1 MFTKYH
7 FNYGIF
13 QTMSTSVTLLA
24 STTEYIIFFLSC
36 GQILENFL
44 FLFHESVQDI
54 LLYANKAVLWCNQ
67 SIILKKE
74 RNNVKSNNLSKKVD
88 ERFTQIFQDCSS
100 LLVLIARA
108 QVIALLWREKWSFM
122 YNFTFT
128 LISRQMEA
136 AVFAVIG
143 KTRDCL

>member
-13 QTMSTSVTLLA
+13 QTMNTSVTFA
-24 STTEYIIFFLSC
+24 IFFHWLYYLFLSC
-36 GQILENFL
+36 GQIFRKLP

-74 RNNVKSNNLSKKVD
+74 RNNVKSNNLSKKVH
-88 ERFTQIFQDCSS
+88 ERFTQKFQDCSS
-100 LLVLIARA
+100 LLVLIVRA
-108 QVIALLWREKWSFM
+108 QVIALCEGKNEVLCLILHLHWYPVKWK
-122 YNFTFT
+122 
-128 LISRQMEA
+128 QQ
-136 AVFAVIG
+136 
-143 KTRDCL
+143 CLL

>member
-108 QVIALLWREKWSFM
+108 QVIALLWREKWSFI